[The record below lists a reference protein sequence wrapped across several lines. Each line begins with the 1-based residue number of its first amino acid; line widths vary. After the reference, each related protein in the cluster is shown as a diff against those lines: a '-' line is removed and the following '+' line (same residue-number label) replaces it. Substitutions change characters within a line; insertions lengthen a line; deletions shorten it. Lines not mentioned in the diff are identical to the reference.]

1 MSATGIV
8 RRIDELGRIVI
19 PKEIRKTLRIQEGE
33 NIEISLDN
41 KENIVLKKY
50 SIMKHLND
58 FAQNFTESIYHFL
71 KKDIMISDM
80 DTIIA
85 ASGSNKKAY
94 LNKNLSSEFLESI
107 KSGTFK
113 HEELIN
119 INMIEN
125 NHIDTPYR
133 IEKIQM
139 NGDIVGLIIL
149 FSDNITE
156 LETNIIR
163 IVSSFFTKYLED

>member
-1 MSATGIV
+1 MSTTGIV

-41 KENIVLKKY
+41 KENIILKKY
-50 SIMKHLND
+50 SVMKNLND

-71 KKDIMISDM
+71 KKDVMISDM

-85 ASGSNKKAY
+85 ASGLNKKTY
-94 LNKNLSSEFLESI
+94 LNQKLSSSFLEHI
-107 KSGTFK
+107 KSGKQLEDLHFVDIIDGNPI
-113 HEELIN
+113 ELS
-119 INMIEN
+119 
-125 NHIDTPYR
+125 YK
-133 IEKIQM
+133 IEKIQI
-139 NGDIVGLIIL
+139 NGDTIGLIFL

-156 LETNIIR
+156 LEMSIIK
-163 IVSSFFTKYLED
+163 ITSSFFSKYLED